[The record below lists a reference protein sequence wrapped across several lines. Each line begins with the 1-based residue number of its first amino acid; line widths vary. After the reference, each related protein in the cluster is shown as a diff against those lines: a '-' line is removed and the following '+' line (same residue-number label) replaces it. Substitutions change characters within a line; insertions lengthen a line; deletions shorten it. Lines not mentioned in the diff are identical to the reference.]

1 VQGWNMGLRDAK
13 LAFPES
19 AEALDQLIEER
30 IEGDLKVGLSRLRP
44 VAEESVVWHAH
55 PKRAA

>member
-1 VQGWNMGLRDAK
+1 MGLRDANV
-13 LAFPES
+13 AFPES

-30 IEGDLKVGLSRLRP
+30 IEGELKVGLSRLRP
-44 VAEESVVWHAH
+44 VADECVVWHAH